1 MTDDKIDTII
11 MSNEDEFRKFLDEH
25 GTPEI
30 RESINNQTIVHK
42 KTFEAVKDLLIVL
55 AGQIDGP
62 DEFKR
67 MLLNQFMLNV
77 GMNLWINAIAEL
89 VQKGIEKRSVDE
101 LMDNMKD
108 LLKNAMEDRKDEEGK
123 K

>member
-1 MTDDKIDTII
+1 ML
-11 MSNEDEFRKFLDEH
+11 FR
-25 GTPEI
+25 
-30 RESINNQTIVHK
+30 SIVHK
-42 KTFEAVKDLLIVL
+42 KTFEAVKDLLVVL

-77 GMNLWINAIAEL
+77 GMNLWVNAIVEL
-89 VQKGIEKRSVDE
+89 VHNGIEKRSADEIVDS
-101 LMDNMKD
+101 MRK
-108 LLKNAMEDRKDEEGK
+108 LLKQAMEDRKDEEGK

>member
-30 RESINNQTIVHK
+30 RESINNQTLVHK
-42 KTFEAVKDLLIVL
+42 KTFEAVKDLLVVL
-55 AGQIDGP
+55 AGQIDAP
-62 DEFKR
+62 DEAKR
-67 MLLNQFMLNV
+67 MILNQFMLNV
-77 GMNLWINAIAEL
+77 GMNLWINAIVEL
-89 VQKGIEKRSVDE
+89 VHIGIEKRSVDE
-101 LMDNMKD
+101 LMDNMKE
-108 LLKNAMEDRKDEEGK
+108 LLKQAMEDRKDEEGK